1 VGGTLTFGDLY
12 AAQPFGNTLVTQ
24 SMTGAE
30 LKAVLEQG
38 FDAQGP
44 EQVLIPS
51 AGFSFS
57 YNRSKPV
64 GQRIVSMALNGQP
77 IDPAGMYRVT
87 TNSFLAQG
95 GDAFT
100 VFATQR
106 TAQIGIND
114 LDALELWLQ
123 GSEPRAVPAEERTIE
138 VKP

>member
-1 VGGTLTFGDLY
+1 
-12 AAQPFGNTLVTQ
+12 
-24 SMTGAE
+24 M
-30 LKAVLEQG
+30 
-38 FDAQGP
+38 
-44 EQVLIPS
+44 
-51 AGFSFS
+51 
-57 YNRSKPV
+57 R
-64 GQRIVSMALNGQP
+64 LNGQP

-100 VFATQR
+100 VFAGQR

-123 GSEPRAVPAEERTIE
+123 AVPPRAVPAEERAVE